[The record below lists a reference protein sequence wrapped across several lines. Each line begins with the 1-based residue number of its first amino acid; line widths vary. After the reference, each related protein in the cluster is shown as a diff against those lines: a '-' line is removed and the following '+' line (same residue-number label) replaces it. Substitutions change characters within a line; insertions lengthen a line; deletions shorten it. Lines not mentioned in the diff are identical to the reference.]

1 MINKFIPVLF
11 LVPPGFAG
19 YAWLTGT
26 PEPVRAA
33 DLLFYVSIALMLAGG
48 ILYIARHEV
57 TETFTRN
64 WKRFFRTGR
73 REQFIRE
80 AEGRRGEKARFKK
93 EPLPA
98 RPVFLF
104 GLYCFTVS
112 LVASFLLM

>member
-1 MINKFIPVLF
+1 MLRKLIPFLFFIPPVF
-11 LVPPGFAG
+11 VG
-19 YAWLTGT
+19 YSWISGT
-26 PEPVRAA
+26 PKPVTAA
-33 DLLFYVSIALMLAGG
+33 DLLFYASLALMLAGG

-57 TETFTRN
+57 TDTFARN

-73 REQFIRE
+73 REAFIRE
-80 AEGRRGEKARFKK
+80 KEGRAEKARFKK

-112 LVASFLLM
+112 LIASFLLM